1 MLAIQVSR
9 PGGVEALEAVQLA
22 WPEPAAG
29 EVRVRALAIG
39 VGKPDALI
47 RQGTYKWMP
56 PLPAIPGNEMAG
68 EIDAVG
74 AGVAP
79 ARLGERVL
87 VSSRE
92 LATRGGCYAQAI
104 CIPAAAAYAL
114 PSGIDPV
121 DAVSLPNYQLAAAL
135 LDVATRGWQP
145 SSILVPGAA
154 GGVGTALAQTA
165 RLRGIDVIGTV
176 SSEAKREFAA
186 ANGTP
191 QLIRRDRED
200 VAARVRELTGGRGV
214 DIVYDHV
221 GGNGLTAAFGMLA
234 PLGMVVS
241 YNALEGV
248 PDRDVFAE
256 MRKQLGRSLALR
268 CFSIHTLDAMPAQR
282 RGMMQSA
289 IDRMAEGLLRPP
301 PATVLPLAE
310 ARRAHDLLDRGET
323 LGKLVLHPGQA

>member
-1 MLAIQVSR
+1 MLAIQVNK
-9 PGGVEALEAVQLA
+9 PGGVEALETVRMT

-29 EVRVRALAIG
+29 DVRVRALAIG

-47 RQGTYKWMP
+47 RQGSYKWMP

-74 AGVAP
+74 TGVAP
-79 ARLGERVL
+79 DRIGERVL

-92 LATRGGCYAQAI
+92 LASRGGCYAQAI
-104 CIPAAAAYAL
+104 CIPAVAAYAL
-114 PSGIDPV
+114 PCGVDPV
-121 DAVSLPNYQLAAAL
+121 AAVSLPNYQLAAAL

-145 SSILVPGAA
+145 ASVLVPGAA

-165 RLRGIDVIGTV
+165 HLRGIDVIGTV

-186 ANGTP
+186 ANGTS

-221 GGNGLTAAFGMLA
+221 GGRGLIAAFAMLA

-256 MRKQLGRSLALR
+256 MRQQLGRSLALR
-268 CFSIHTLDAMPAQR
+268 CFSIHTLDAMPTVR
-282 RGMMQSA
+282 RAAMQSA
-289 IDRMAEGLLRPP
+289 IDGMAEGRLRAPA
-301 PATVLPLAE
+301 ATVFPLAD
-310 ARRAHDLLDRGET
+310 ARRAHELLDRGET
-323 LGKLVLHPGQA
+323 LGKLVLDPR

>member
-1 MLAIQVSR
+1 MLAIQVSN
-9 PGGVEALEAVQLA
+9 PGGVDALETVRLA

-47 RQGTYKWMP
+47 RQGIYKWMP
-56 PLPAIPGNEMAG
+56 ALPAIPGNEMAG

-74 AGVAP
+74 GEVAP
-79 ARLGERVL
+79 DRIGERVL

-92 LATRGGCYAQAI
+92 LASRGGCYAQAI
-104 CIPAAAAYAL
+104 CIPATAAYSL
-114 PSGIDPV
+114 PPGLDPV

-135 LDVATRGWQP
+135 LDVATGGWQP
-145 SSILVPGAA
+145 ASVLVPGVA

-186 ANGTP
+186 AHGTP

-221 GGNGLTAAFGMLA
+221 GGRGLIAAFGMLA

-248 PDRDVFAE
+248 PDRDVFGE
-256 MRKQLGRSLALR
+256 MRQQLGRSLALR
-268 CFSIHTLDAMPAQR
+268 CFSIHTLDAMPTVR
-282 RGMMQSA
+282 RAAMQSA
-289 IDRMAEGLLRPP
+289 IDKMAEGRLRAPA
-301 PATVLPLAE
+301 ATVLPLAD
-310 ARRAHDLLDRGET
+310 ARRAHELLDRGET
-323 LGKLVLHPGQA
+323 LGKLVLDPR